1 MRLLL
6 FLGIEIV
13 LMPFWMLG
21 VLGYTVRLYLFNIP
35 KGISGTA
42 YEPFWQRLMLHDA
55 GVRRDEAASRI
66 ARLLPA
72 MALAARSHRE
82 GGA

>member
-6 FLGIEIV
+6 FIGIEIV

-42 YEPFWQRLMLHDA
+42 YEPFWQRLMFHDA
-55 GVRRDEAASRI
+55 GVRREEAAGPDRPLSPSDGTR
-66 ARLLPA
+66 
-72 MALAARSHRE
+72 
-82 GGA
+82 GAFAP